1 MQSHSLTHGF
11 IIILMAAMLDSQ
23 PIDHAA
29 RIARF
34 AAAAVA
40 AARAIAVDAD
50 KPDGPRLQV
59 RVGIHC
65 GPCKGIVTNRGAPK
79 YTLIGET
86 ARVAA
91 RMESSGAP
99 GLIQCSAASARLIAK
114 QALDVELRPR

>member
-1 MQSHSLTHGF
+1 
-11 IIILMAAMLDSQ
+11 MATMLDSQ

-65 GPCKGIVTNRGAPK
+65 GPCTGIVTNRGAPK